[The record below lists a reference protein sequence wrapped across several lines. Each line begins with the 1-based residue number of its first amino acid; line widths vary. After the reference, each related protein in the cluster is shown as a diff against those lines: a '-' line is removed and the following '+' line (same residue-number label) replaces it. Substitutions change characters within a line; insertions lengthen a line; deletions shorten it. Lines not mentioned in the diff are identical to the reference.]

1 MNDVLQDKRVL
12 FWIILGVFLGVS
24 FVSYGK
30 YLLSTWSDSKHAL
43 RRLGWT
49 ITITILIFLYAVE
62 KEVNNEGTRRLIN
75 SVLIFAGTF
84 SYLYCLSLLSN
95 EKSPSHNMDGLSW
108 NF

>member
-1 MNDVLQDKRVL
+1 MMCYKIKRVL

-30 YLLSTWSDSKHAL
+30 YLLSTWSDSNHAL

-75 SVLIFAGTF
+75 SVLIF
-84 SYLYCLSLLSN
+84 C
-95 EKSPSHNMDGLSW
+95 W
-108 NF
+108 NLFVFILFISS

>member
-12 FWIILGVFLGVS
+12 FWFVFSAFLGVS

-30 YLLSTWSDSKHAL
+30 YLFSVWDDSHQAL

-62 KEVNNEGTRRLIN
+62 KEVSQEGTRRLIN

-95 EKSPSHNMDGLSW
+95 EKSPSQEMDGLSW